1 MSTYAPPARRLESR
15 RWLLIIG
22 IMVLAANL
30 RAGITSV
37 GPVLDFIASDQ
48 HISAGTAGFLT
59 SIPLLGFAAFSPIA
73 PGVAARL
80 GMERTLWASVAVLAA
95 AVVLRSV
102 PVPGALWAG
111 TIGLGAAVAFINVL
125 LPPLLK
131 RDFPQRIG
139 QLTGIYSAVQ
149 GGVAAL
155 ASGIAVPLAG
165 ADGQGWRLS
174 LGVWAGLAI
183 IGMAVFAPQ
192 LAKRST
198 PDDVSAG
205 AGGSELPQRY
215 RSPWGSAL
223 AWQVTIFMG
232 LQSLSFF
239 VTAAWVPSIEQAMGG
254 SATRAGWHLFIFQ
267 AAGLLTSLL
276 TSALLRRVHDQ
287 RALCIVGTLC
297 SAVEF
302 TGILV
307 YPEAMVVWMIF
318 AGLGSGSCI
327 VLGLSL
333 FGLRTEHHR
342 QAAALSGM
350 AQSVGYLI
358 AACGPTVFGFLHD
371 LGSGWIL
378 PIGAVLAGLA
388 VQLVMAA
395 LAGRDKY
402 VGVLRV
408 AGST

>member
-1 MSTYAPPARRLESR
+1 MSAPAPPGRRLESR

-22 IMVLAANL
+22 IMVLASNL

-37 GPVLDFIASDQ
+37 GPVLDFIATDQ
-48 HISAGTAGFLT
+48 HISAGTAGLLT
-59 SIPLLGFAAFSPIA
+59 SIPLLGFAAFSPVA
-73 PGVAARL
+73 PAVAARF
-80 GMERTLWASVAVLAA
+80 GMERTLWASITVLAA
-95 AVVLRSV
+95 AIVLRSV
-102 PVPGALWAG
+102 AVPGALWIG
-111 TIGLGAAVAFINVL
+111 TIGLGGAVAFINVL

-131 RDFPQRIG
+131 RDFPHRIG
-139 QLTGIYSAVQ
+139 QMTGIYSAIQ
-149 GGVAAL
+149 GGMAAL

-198 PDDVSAG
+198 PDDAAPAPG
-205 AGGSELPQRY
+205 TGLPRQY

-267 AAGLLTSLL
+267 VAGLLTSLL
-276 TSALLRRVHDQ
+276 TSALLRRVRDQ
-287 RALCIVGTLC
+287 RALCIAGTLC

-307 YPEAMVVWMIF
+307 FPHAMIVWMIF

-350 AQSVGYLI
+350 AQSIGYLI
-358 AACGPTVFGFLHD
+358 AACGPTVFGLLHD
-371 LGSGWIL
+371 IGSGWVL

-402 VGVLRV
+402 VGVRRV
-408 AGST
+408 AGSV

>member
-1 MSTYAPPARRLESR
+1 MSTYAPPGRHLESR

-30 RAGITSV
+30 RCSITSV
-37 GPVLDFIASDQ
+37 GPVLDFIAGDNNM
-48 HISAGTAGFLT
+48 SAGTAGLLT

-73 PGVAARL
+73 PAVAARL
-80 GMERTLWASVAVLAA
+80 GMERTLWASITVLAA
-95 AVVLRSV
+95 AIVLRSV
-102 PVPGALWAG
+102 PTPGAIWVG
-111 TIGLGAAVAFINVL
+111 TIGLGGAIAFINVL

-131 RDFPQRIG
+131 RDFPSRIG

-149 GGVAAL
+149 GAVAAL

-174 LGVWAGLAI
+174 LGIWAGLAI
-183 IGMAVFAPQ
+183 VGMAVFAPQ

-198 PDDVSAG
+198 PDVVPAIG
-205 AGGSELPQRY
+205 AGRDGPKQY

-239 VTAAWVPSIEQAMGG
+239 VTAAWIPSIEQAMGG
-254 SATRAGWHLFIFQ
+254 SAARAGWHLFLFQ
-267 AAGLLTSLL
+267 VAGLVTSLL
-276 TSALLRRVHDQ
+276 TSALLRRVRDQ
-287 RALCIVGTLC
+287 RGLCIAGTLC
-297 SAVEF
+297 SVVEF
-302 TGILV
+302 AGILV
-307 YPEAMVVWMIF
+307 YPDAMVVWMIF

-358 AACGPTVFGFLHD
+358 AASGPTIFGLLHD
-371 LGSGWIL
+371 IDSGWAL
-378 PIGAVLAGLA
+378 PIGAVLAGL
-388 VQLVMAA
+388 VIQLVMAA
-395 LAGRDKY
+395 LAGRDRY
-402 VGVLRV
+402 IGSRRV
-408 AGST
+408 AGSA